1 MKTLFKKR
9 SDETLI
15 DLIANSTE
23 EDVFEISEKELELI
37 IKANHYRK
45 TGSEQYYSELNN
57 YDLPNL
63 FVISK
68 FCDRIYVKIRAWVT
82 DLPEHVFSHSI
93 EVIIKYMIPLAHR
106 TNGPAFI
113 LNKENFNATYNMKA
127 IFYVQ
132 NGVLHSENSPAIFSD
147 GHIAFYFFGKNKT
160 AEFKEAINLKK
171 YYDIR
176 FYSDHFCCDDKKA
189 SFFMSEDI
197 IHKWQIFTQD
207 DSFMTKIKKTRKTEE
222 HEISDDVLIFFYEH
236 FEDTLHHYHSLVSK
250 DNLYDLPNL
259 IVKHKGSGKIQKI
272 WRNSNNENHRNPDKP
287 AVIIYEEDRIEEN
300 YFINGININNFVTER
315 KEYEN
320 ISDIFEP

>member
-57 YDLPNL
+57 YDLPNI
-63 FVISK
+63 FVISR
-68 FCDRIYVKIRAWVT
+68 FCDKLYVKARAWVK
-82 DLPEHVFSHSI
+82 DLPKHIFSNSL

-113 LNKENFNATYNMKA
+113 LNKENFNATFNTKA
-127 IFYVQ
+127 LFYAQ
-132 NGVLHSENSPAIFSD
+132 NGVLHSDNSPAIFAD

-160 AEFKEAINLKK
+160 VNFKESINIKNTSI
-171 YYDIR
+171 Y
-176 FYSDHFCCDDKKA
+176 FAHDHFFCNQEDKNFFISEEVINKWHLFIKDDQ
-189 SFFMSEDI
+189 FMN
-197 IHKWQIFTQD
+197 
-207 DSFMTKIKKTRKTEE
+207 KIERTREIRNR
-222 HEISDDVLIFFYEH
+222 EISDDVLIFFYEK
-236 FEDTLHHYHSLVSK
+236 FEDTVHDYYSLISK

-259 IVKHKGSGKIQKI
+259 IVKNKHSKEIHKI
-272 WRNSNNENHRNPDKP
+272 WKNLQNEYHRNPDKP
-287 AVIIYEEDRIEEN
+287 AVIVYDEDRIEEN
-300 YFINGININNFVTER
+300 YFINGINIDSFVTEK
-315 KEYEN
+315 KEYGN
-320 ISDIFEP
+320 ISDIFIP

>member
-1 MKTLFKKR
+1 MKKIFKKR
-9 SDETLI
+9 SFETVVE
-15 DLIANSTE
+15 LIAHSTE
-23 EDVFEISEKELELI
+23 EDVFEITEKELEFI

-45 TGSEQYYSELNN
+45 VSYQEYYSELNN
-57 YDLPNL
+57 YELPNIFVISRFCDKLYVKVRAWVKDLPNH
-63 FVISK
+63 I
-68 FCDRIYVKIRAWVT
+68 
-82 DLPEHVFSHSI
+82 FSHSL
-93 EVIIKYMIPLAHR
+93 EVIIKYMIPFAHR

-113 LNKENFNATYNMKA
+113 LNKENFNATFNTKA
-127 IFYVQ
+127 LFYAQ

-160 AEFKEAINLKK
+160 AEFKETINLKK

-176 FYSDHFCCDDKKA
+176 FYSDYFCCDEEKA
-189 SFFMSEDI
+189 SFFMSQDI
-197 IHKWQIFTQD
+197 INKWRIFTKD
-207 DSFMTKIKKTRKTEE
+207 DKFMTKIEKTRKTE
-222 HEISDDVLIFFYEH
+222 HREISEDVLMFFYES
-236 FEDTLHHYHSLVSK
+236 FEDTLHNYYSLVSK

-300 YFINGININNFVTER
+300 YFINGINIDSFVTEK

-320 ISDIFEP
+320 ISEIFEP